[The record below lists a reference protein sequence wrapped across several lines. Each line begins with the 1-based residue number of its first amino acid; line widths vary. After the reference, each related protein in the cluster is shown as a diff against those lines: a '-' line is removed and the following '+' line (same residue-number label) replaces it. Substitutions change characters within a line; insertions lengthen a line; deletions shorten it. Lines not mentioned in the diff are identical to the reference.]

1 MNLCLS
7 EMLDEGILELLA
19 LGGIAHLRK
28 RVDDPVFSE
37 IDVFQCIVK
46 KHVQCFD
53 FLGHDGSCG

>member
-1 MNLCLS
+1 
-7 EMLDEGILELLA
+7 MLDEGILELLA